1 MKSKDLQKQ
10 QLLNEMR
17 DKDYGFIK
25 YISLAGQLG
34 LVMISSILVWFLL
47 ARYLTGVLGIS
58 DIWQVAGIILGV
70 FTGMLGSYK
79 LLKKI
84 ITTGE

>member
-1 MKSKDLQKQ
+1 MKSNDLQKQ

-17 DKDYGFIK
+17 DKDYSFIK
-25 YISLAGQLG
+25 YISLVGQLG

-84 ITTGE
+84 VTTSE

>member
-1 MKSKDLQKQ
+1 MKSNDLQKQ

-17 DKDYGFIK
+17 DKDYSFIK
-25 YISLAGQLG
+25 YISLVGQLG
-34 LVMISSILVWFLL
+34 LVMIFSILVWFLL

-84 ITTGE
+84 VTTSE